1 VKLGIAYGTEKK
13 RWLDWAVGEFGNT
26 REGSD
31 VTIDLIPM
39 GSLDGAHAL
48 LNGDQRI
55 QVWSPASALYKDS
68 FVQDWQI
75 KYNGSPILREE
86 RLAFTP
92 MVFVFWDERYQEFV
106 KKYGKVSLSTIADA
120 EQQKSGW
127 EAIASKPDWGFFKFG
142 HSSPQASNS
151 GLMTLVLAAYSY
163 SNKTRGLELKDI
175 VNAGFQEWMEKLER
189 GVAGMS
195 DSTGNMMREMV
206 LKGPSSYD
214 ALLVYESVVI
224 DYLKNAEGRWG
235 QLRVIYPE
243 FNIWND
249 SPYYIIDAPWSS
261 PDQRKA
267 AQAFLDFLLSDR
279 IQKESVIHGYR
290 PANPNVA
297 VKFPG
302 SPFSEF
308 ARYGVQDT
316 LGKMCDPPKSEVL
329 NNLLTS
335 WTRTQAGR

>member
-1 VKLGIAYGTEKK
+1 
-13 RWLDWAVGEFGNT
+13 
-26 REGSD
+26 
-31 VTIDLIPM
+31 
-39 GSLDGAHAL
+39 
-48 LNGDQRI
+48 
-55 QVWSPASALYKDS
+55 
-68 FVQDWQI
+68 
-75 KYNGSPILREE
+75 
-86 RLAFTP
+86 
-92 MVFVFWDERYQEFV
+92 
-106 KKYGKVSLSTIADA
+106 
-120 EQQKSGW
+120 
-127 EAIASKPDWGFFKFG
+127 
-142 HSSPQASNS
+142 
-151 GLMTLVLAAYSY
+151 MTLVLAAYTY
-163 SNKTRGLELKDI
+163 NNKTRDLGLKDI

-261 PDQRKA
+261 SDQRKA
-267 AQAFLDFLLSDR
+267 AQVFLDFLLSDR

-308 ARYGVQDT
+308 ARYGIQDT